1 MKIFFFILQL
11 ICIPIF
17 IFISRAT
24 IIIMTKI
31 GFHNLLLEN
40 GLERENIYTVF
51 FVISCFFCRIGLRF
65 IFKTYFKIETLFSL
79 VYGKYSIY

>member
-1 MKIFFFILQL
+1 MKMFFFILQL

-51 FVISCFFCRIGLRF
+51 FVISCFFAALACVLYLKLIL
-65 IFKTYFKIETLFSL
+65 KLKHYFH
-79 VYGKYSIY
+79 